1 MNRTAINYESLKD
14 SINLYEI
21 LINPSEL
28 HGFLCGVI
36 CTGKRASIDI
46 ALISS
51 FIESKGKS
59 SKNYEKMIIFV
70 EKKIIET
77 FHSDNMDFQP
87 IISSEKMPI
96 DIRVNDLSSWCSS
109 YIYGLGIGEIDL
121 NNLADSS
128 SSNIE
133 EIIKD
138 IVEISKVSLSET
150 ELQHTRD
157 AGFDFEEIF
166 EYIRVSAQILFE
178 SFN

>member
-1 MNRTAINYESLKD
+1 MNTTKINYESLKD

-21 LINPSEL
+21 LISPSEL

-36 CTGKRASIDI
+36 CTGKRVSIDI

-51 FIESKGKS
+51 FIEGKGKN

-77 FHSDNMDFQP
+77 LHSDDMDFKP

-96 DIRVNDLSSWCSS
+96 DIRVNDLSLWCSS
-109 YIYGLGIGEIDL
+109 YIYGLGVGEVDL
-121 NNLADSS
+121 NNLVDSA

-138 IVEISKVSLSET
+138 IVEISKASMSET
-150 ELQHTRD
+150 ELHHTRD

-166 EYIRVSAQILFE
+166 EYVRVSVQILFE